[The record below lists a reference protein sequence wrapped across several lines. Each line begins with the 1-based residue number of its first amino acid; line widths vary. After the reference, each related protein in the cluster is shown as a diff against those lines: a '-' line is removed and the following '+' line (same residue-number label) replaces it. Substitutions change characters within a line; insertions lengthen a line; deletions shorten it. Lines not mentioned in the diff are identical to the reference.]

1 MNVNPDD
8 VKIWTVVQV
17 EEYLK
22 LKGFGES
29 ITNILRGKHTLHCCS
44 LAESSMLTLFF
55 FLGNEIDGES
65 LLLLNDVDVASMG
78 FKIGPVAKFRSF
90 LDALKVKVAQNLSKQ
105 SEKQKQSAS
114 VANENE
120 SSSESIDMHLPQENQ
135 KVCKKD

>member
-1 MNVNPDD
+1 MNVSPDD

-29 ITNILRGKHTLHCCS
+29 ITNILR
-44 LAESSMLTLFF
+44 
-55 FLGNEIDGES
+55 GNEIDGES

-90 LDALKVKVAQNLSKQ
+90 LVTLKYFPSTSTQHLWAEALVKSFPCLGTKVTDVEGKVTMNHDIYFHPKAIGFMRTNY
-105 SEKQKQSAS
+105 
-114 VANENE
+114 
-120 SSSESIDMHLPQENQ
+120 
-135 KVCKKD
+135 KKCVEAKE